1 MRNKNINHARNLWDR
16 AVTIMPRV
24 NQFWYKYIHMEE
36 MLGNYVGVRTLFERW
51 MEWQPD
57 KYAWSKLIVFVVII
71 FIWLFDISINNMS
84 YDLSLIHNNFF
95 FSITIK
101 FS

>member
-57 KYAWSKLIVFVVII
+57 KYAWSKYLIYNII
-71 FIWLFDISINNMS
+71 PGYMTFKWYIGLGVN
-84 YDLSLIHNNFF
+84 
-95 FSITIK
+95 
-101 FS
+101 